1 LYPVKIMAGNFMQ
14 MRVLQL
20 IQKPQL
26 RGAEIFACQLSKEFA
41 DRGIHVD
48 VVYLFEHENFALE
61 FDLNFI
67 PLHADQKSRLWD
79 LRAYKRLNQIVR
91 KGEYDI
97 VQANAADTLKYAVT
111 SKLLFGWKAKIIFR
125 NASLMG
131 RLMHSIFQKLY
142 NRWLLGQCEQII
154 SVSENCRQDLIRF
167 FPKAKQ
173 VSVTIPIG
181 TYLFDDAKVRGH
193 PRPDQGPVFLHVGS
207 FVWEKNHEFLI
218 SIFHRYF
225 QLHNMGY
232 LWLVGDGKLRAPI
245 EAKVKELKLDDRVI
259 FWGSRKDVVS
269 FLKSADLFIMPSVV
283 EGMPGVILEAL
294 SCGLPVLASNAGG
307 IPEIIKHAVN
317 GYCLRALTEE
327 DYVNCMDIL
336 TTNTTLRAQFIKA
349 GKTLIRDS
357 YNMPLIAD
365 QFLNSYKN
373 IIAGK

>member
-1 LYPVKIMAGNFMQ
+1 MQ
-14 MRVLQL
+14 IRVLQM

-41 DRGIHVD
+41 DRGTHVD
-48 VVYLFEHENFALE
+48 IVYLFEHDYFALE

-67 PLHADQKSRLWD
+67 PLQANHNNRLWD
-79 LRAYKRLNQIVR
+79 LKAYRRLNKIIVEG
-91 KGEYDI
+91 KYDI

-131 RLMHSIFQKLY
+131 RLMYSPFQKFY
-142 NRWLLGQCEQII
+142 NRWLLSSCDQII
-154 SVSENCRQDLIRF
+154 SVSENCRQDLIQF

-181 TYLFDDAKVRGH
+181 AYLFNDANIWSQLRS
-193 PRPDQGPVFLHVGS
+193 DQEPVFVHVGS

-225 QLHNMGY
+225 LLHGKGY

-245 EAKVKELKLDDRVI
+245 EAKVKELKLDNRVI

-283 EGMPGVILEAL
+283 EGIPGVILEAL
-294 SCGLPVLASNAGG
+294 SCGLPVLVSNAGG
-307 IPEIIKHAVN
+307 IPEIITHEVN
-317 GYCLRALTEE
+317 GYCLQALIEE

-336 TTNTTLRAQFIKA
+336 TTNTVLRVQFIEA
-349 GKTLIRDS
+349 GKRLIRDS

-365 QFLNSYKN
+365 RFLNSYKN
-373 IIAGK
+373 IITRK